1 MTFAGLAAK
10 NLLRNRV
17 RAVLT
22 VLGVSVAILTFV
34 LLRTVVYAWTQGA
47 DAAAKDRVVTRHKV
61 TFVMNLP
68 KRYMEDVRAVPH
80 VKLATFANWFGG
92 KDPKHDH
99 EFFST
104 LAVDD
109 KTFFD
114 VYSEMSLPKAD
125 LERWHEDRKGAI
137 VGDALAKKLGWKVGD
152 VINLESGI
160 YGQVPSANGGPPG
173 PWQMNIDGI
182 YVATA
187 RSVDR
192 STLIFH
198 WDYMNDVLEAGRK
211 DQIGWIVSRVDDPTT
226 AADVGVAI
234 DKVFDVKDTQTLSQ
248 DERAFNTS
256 FLAGVSAV
264 LKAVDVISVAILLIM
279 MLILGN
285 TIAMGV
291 RERTNEYGVL
301 RAIGFLPKHI
311 AVFVLSEAML
321 IAAMGG
327 AVGIALSYP
336 VVEQGLG
343 RWLEENMGSFFP
355 YFRIPPL
362 APLVAMA
369 LAIALGA
376 VAAAIPAY
384 RASQLRVTDAL
395 RRVA

>member
-1 MTFAGLAAK
+1 M
-10 NLLRNRV
+10 
-17 RAVLT
+17 LT
-22 VLGVSVAILTFV
+22 VLGVSVAILTFM

-61 TFVMNLP
+61 TFVMSLP
-68 KRYMEDVRAVPH
+68 KRYMDDVRAAPH
-80 VKLATFANWFGG
+80 VKLATYATWFGG

-114 VYSEMSLPKAD
+114 VYSEMSVPKEQLQAW
-125 LERWHEDRKGAI
+125 REDRRGAI

-152 VINLESGI
+152 VVNLDSGI
-160 YGQVPSANGGPPG
+160 YGQAPSPSGGPPG

-198 WDYMNDVLEAGRK
+198 WDYLNEALPASRK
-211 DQIGWIVSRVDDPTT
+211 DQIGWIVSRVDDPS
-226 AADVGVAI
+226 ASADVGVAI
-234 DKVFDVKDTQTLSQ
+234 DKIFDVKDTQTLSQ

-311 AVFVLSEAML
+311 AGFVLGEAVL
-321 IAAMGG
+321 IAAIGG
-327 AVGIALSYP
+327 AAGVLLSYP

-355 YFRIPPL
+355 YFRIPPS
-362 APLVAMA
+362 AAAFALVLAMA
-369 LAIALGA
+369 LGAL
-376 VAAAIPAY
+376 AAAIPAY
-384 RASQLRVTDAL
+384 RASQLRVTEAL
-395 RRVA
+395 RRIA